1 MSEIRNMIIKVT
13 IMPNLYVVLKLLALW
28 ETFSGR
34 FRLYMT
40 LHSTIEIWI
49 GHHDQNCLNKIKAIV
64 NNIVAMVFSLM
75 LEAEVTVKKNIDLKQ
90 INNKL
95 LSHKL
100 VMCENRNTQIN

>member
-1 MSEIRNMIIKVT
+1 M
-13 IMPNLYVVLKLLALW
+13 
-28 ETFSGR
+28 
-34 FRLYMT
+34 
-40 LHSTIEIWI
+40 
-49 GHHDQNCLNKIKAIV
+49 IKAIV
-64 NNIVAMVFSLM
+64 NNIVAMVFSLI